1 MDKTFLKESLNF
13 LESLKYP
20 AAEEAK
26 RLFPMHH
33 KAQEVWIKLC
43 SSSGGVEEVVQT
55 LGLHTEYDEYCKAF
69 DKNVNNRLT
78 ETASLQVA
86 GFVDFCKQQLLEN
99 FYMFK

>member
-1 MDKTFLKESLNF
+1 MNKNFLKEALNF
-13 LESLKYP
+13 LESLKAP
-20 AAEEAK
+20 ASEEAK
-26 RLFPMHH
+26 RLFPAHP

-43 SSSGGVEEVVQT
+43 SSSGGIEEVVQT
-55 LGLHTEYDEYCKAF
+55 LGLHTEYDEHYKEF
-69 DKNVNNRLT
+69 DKNVNNGLT